1 MGPQND
7 SASRFAVHYHY
18 GTVLG
23 LPLRAGAPPAPP
35 TVAPAPEVAFRPP
48 YRVVAV
54 AAADVRA
61 APVRSAPVVAALPR
75 RTPLA
80 VLGVAGTWAHVV
92 TRAGRVG
99 WIGLYLTVPL

>member
-1 MGPQND
+1 M
-7 SASRFAVHYHY
+7 
-18 GTVLG
+18 
-23 LPLRAGAPPAPP
+23 
-35 TVAPAPEVAFRPP
+35 APAPEVAFRPP

-54 AAADVRA
+54 AAADVRAAPVRA